1 MIGAMIGVHS
11 KRGIELMW
19 HKLKTHGT
27 TYTVGLFLV
36 STVSG
41 VFLFF
46 HLGTSAFRTMHEWL
60 SMLLIVPVVL
70 HVWKNWTSLMTYFK
84 RKVIYIPLLLSL
96 AGGVAFAYP
105 ALVGPS
111 SGGGNPL
118 RATVRAMQNG
128 TIVQVAPLYRLTPEA
143 LAARLRAKGY
153 TVSSLDRTLAQVA
166 GDSGR
171 EAGPGLM
178 AAVAFAD

>member
-1 MIGAMIGVHS
+1 
-11 KRGIELMW
+11 MW
-19 HKLKTHGT
+19 QKLKTQGT

-46 HLGTSAFRTMHEWL
+46 HLGTSIFRGMHEWL
-60 SMLLIVPVVL
+60 SMLLIVPVAL
-70 HVWKNWTSLMTYFK
+70 HVWKNWSSLMTYFK

-96 AGGVAFAYP
+96 AGAIVFAYP
-105 ALVGPS
+105 ALTGS
-111 SGGGNPL
+111 GGGGGNPL

-128 TIVQVAPLYRLTPEA
+128 TIQQVAPLYRLTPDA
-143 LAARLRAKGY
+143 LAGRLRAKGY
-153 TVSSLDRTLAQVA
+153 TVASLDRTLAQVA
-166 GDSGR
+166 EDSGR
-171 EAGPGLM
+171 EAGAGLM